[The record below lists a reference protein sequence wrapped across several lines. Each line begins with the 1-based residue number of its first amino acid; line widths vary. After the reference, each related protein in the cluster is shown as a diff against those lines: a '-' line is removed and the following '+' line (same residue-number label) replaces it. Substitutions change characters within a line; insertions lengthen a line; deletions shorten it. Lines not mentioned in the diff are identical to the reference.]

1 MMHAA
6 CVAQWIPPR
15 ADCVDQS
22 IPWPDHSPAAMDTTA
37 FLALSAALEQALPA
51 VLEQVLQALETA
63 RMEQADLRHRMG
75 RHEARLVALWE
86 ADVQDLENQRDETVA
101 VVDRLV
107 AENEALR
114 AEALRLR
121 AENEALRDPEI

>member
-1 MMHAA
+1 
-6 CVAQWIPPR
+6 
-15 ADCVDQS
+15 
-22 IPWPDHSPAAMDTTA
+22 MDTTA

-75 RHEARLVALWE
+75 RHEARLISQWE

-101 VVDRLV
+101 VAQALRAETERLR
-107 AENEALR
+107 AETEALAMENEALR

-121 AENEALRDPEI
+121 AENDALRDPEI